1 MVYSTC
7 YHVSPLFVPC
17 LGKGTVHAET
27 PNSAVVLGLRQ
38 ATYTWES
45 VSELANQT
53 DFEKRFVDK
62 VMPTPK
68 YGYLFRIPKGS
79 GWWRKLRMINGV
91 LAKHGSIYEEEALD
105 PTKVQQITTEKS
117 KF

>member
-1 MVYSTC
+1 
-7 YHVSPLFVPC
+7 
-17 LGKGTVHAET
+17 
-27 PNSAVVLGLRQ
+27 
-38 ATYTWES
+38 

-53 DFEKRFVDK
+53 DFEK
-62 VMPTPK
+62 
-68 YGYLFRIPKGS
+68 RIPKGS